1 MNNHDGEIV
10 QLLRE
15 IRDGQQAQLA
25 AYREAGERL
34 LVEAEQARLAQE
46 KAIHTQA
53 AAYALQRKTALIYRF
68 VVSGTVLL
76 AAFFLWKLTQ
86 S

>member
-1 MNNHDGEIV
+1 MSGHDEEIV

-15 IRDGQQAQLA
+15 IRDGQQAQLV

-46 KAIHTQA
+46 KAIQTQA
-53 AAYALQRKTALIYRF
+53 AAYTLQRKTALIYRF
-68 VVSGTVLL
+68 VVSGAALF

>member
-1 MNNHDGEIV
+1 MQDEQIV

-15 IRDGQQAQLA
+15 IRDGQQEQMV

-34 LVEAEQARLAQE
+34 LAEAEQARLAQE
-46 KAIHTQA
+46 KAIQTQA

-68 VVSGTVLL
+68 VVSATALF
-76 AAFFLWKLTQ
+76 AAFFLWKFTQ